1 MRPSAP
7 WMKNAQKSSADIRS
21 IRRQISR
28 QCCGGWSR
36 APILDSRAEAGSQDK
51 GVNRDKVVA
60 TPGALAALEASGESL
75 FGVPK
80 SPFAFN
86 SRVHSP
92 MLLALDRFGDVVLS
106 QCAAACV
113 SLYERR
119 HSHERE

>member
-1 MRPSAP
+1 MRGDLPRTSVLSAARP
-7 WMKNAQKSSADIRS
+7 RAHAAAAGREPRS
-21 IRRQISR
+21 E
-28 QCCGGWSR
+28 
-36 APILDSRAEAGSQDK
+36 PGSQDK
-51 GVNRDKVVA
+51 GDNRGKVVA

-92 MLLALDRFGDVVLS
+92 MLLALDRFVDVVLS

-119 HSHERE
+119 HSHQRE